1 METDCPSAENMLLMV
16 RMTASIYSVLLQTTR
31 HWVRPLAHA
40 FSCIFPA
47 SHPSEWRVGR
57 IMDLKIGHILIPGS
71 CESFRRQSKGELT
84 VLIS

>member
-31 HWVRPLAHA
+31 HWARPLAHA
-40 FSCIFPA
+40 FSCISLA

-57 IMDLKIGHILIPGS
+57 IMDLKIGHTLIP
-71 CESFRRQSKGELT
+71 ESVRRQSKGELT

>member
-16 RMTASIYSVLLQTTR
+16 RMTASIYSVLLQTTQ
-31 HWVRPLAHA
+31 HWARPLAHA
-40 FSCIFPA
+40 FSCISLA

-57 IMDLKIGHILIPGS
+57 IMDLKFGHTLIP
-71 CESFRRQSKGELT
+71 ESVRRQSKGELT